1 MPTTVEIFA
10 ELRRQ
15 FARKHPD
22 WFDLAQYAEAS
33 PRELAR
39 AEREKERIEAM
50 LARAGKAGGKK

>member
-1 MPTTVEIFA
+1 VEIFA

-15 FARKHPD
+15 FERKHPD
-22 WFDLAQYAEAS
+22 WFDPAEYAEAS

-50 LARAGKAGGKK
+50 LARAAKGKGKRE